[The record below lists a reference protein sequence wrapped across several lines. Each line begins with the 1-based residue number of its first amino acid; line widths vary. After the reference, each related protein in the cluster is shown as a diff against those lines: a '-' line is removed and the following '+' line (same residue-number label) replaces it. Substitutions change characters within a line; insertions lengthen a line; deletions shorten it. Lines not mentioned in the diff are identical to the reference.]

1 MSSEKS
7 RIEAFGTSL
16 IFSSYLL
23 TDESQANICKV
34 KFLLMKISLAL
45 AKRSE
50 GKPSKR
56 IAHLGP
62 IGTNAETAAL
72 AYVNWLSKETNFEC
86 TLCPYSTISQALEAS
101 ASGLVDCSIVP
112 VENSIEGSVTVTL
125 DTLWRLDVLRI
136 KHALVLPISHALLS
150 NAQSF
155 KQIKKVYS
163 HPQALAQ
170 CQLWL
175 GEFIPGAELI
185 PANST
190 TEALQYL
197 QDSSIGAI
205 SSPRAAELYNLPVL
219 AHPINDYPDNY
230 TRFWV
235 LSKDAGEV
243 GSAPKS
249 DGSSITSATPA
260 AHSHLDA
267 AGPSNCTH
275 TSLAF
280 SVPANMPG
288 TLVKPLQVF
297 ASRGIN
303 LSRIESRPT
312 KRSLGE
318 YIFFMDV
325 EADVCSALVRSA
337 LEELKNHTETL
348 KIFGCY
354 TVL

>member
-1 MSSEKS
+1 
-7 RIEAFGTSL
+7 
-16 IFSSYLL
+16 
-23 TDESQANICKV
+23 
-34 KFLLMKISLAL
+34 MKISLA
-45 AKRSE
+45 
-50 GKPSKR
+50 KPSKT

-72 AYVNWLSKETNFEC
+72 SYAKWLSQETNTEC

-101 ASGLVDCSIVP
+101 ASRQVDFSIVP

-125 DTLWRLDVLRI
+125 DTLWRLDALRI

-150 NAQSF
+150 NAQNF
-155 KQIKKVYS
+155 NEIQKVYS

-175 GEFIPGAELI
+175 AKFIPAAQLI

-197 QDSSIGAI
+197 EDRSIAAI
-205 SSPRAAELYNLPVL
+205 SSPRAAELYKLPML
-219 AHPINDYPDNY
+219 ASPINDYPDNY
-230 TRFWV
+230 TRFWI
-235 LSKDAGEV
+235 LGPNAGEI
-243 GSAPKS
+243 GNPEAADESSIKSITKSAPTL
-249 DGSSITSATPA
+249 I
-260 AHSHLDA
+260 LDA
-267 AGPSNCTH
+267 SPSNCTH

-325 EADVCSALVRSA
+325 EADACSTLVRSA

-354 TVL
+354 TVLSVV

>member
-1 MSSEKS
+1 
-7 RIEAFGTSL
+7 
-16 IFSSYLL
+16 
-23 TDESQANICKV
+23 
-34 KFLLMKISLAL
+34 MKISLA
-45 AKRSE
+45 
-50 GKPSKR
+50 KPSKR

-62 IGTNAETAAL
+62 VGTNAETAAL
-72 AYVNWLSKETNFEC
+72 IYLKWLSQETNSEC

-101 ASGLVDCSIVP
+101 ATGQVDYAVVP

-125 DTLWRLDVLRI
+125 DTLWRLDRLRI
-136 KHALVLPISHALLS
+136 QHALVLPISHALLS
-150 NAQSF
+150 NATSF
-155 KQIKKVYS
+155 NEIKKVYS

-175 GEFIPGAELI
+175 AQFIPSAELI

-197 QDSSIGAI
+197 EDRSIGVICA
-205 SSPRAAELYNLPVL
+205 PRAAQLYNLPVL

-235 LSKDAGEV
+235 LGRSIEEFRHAGKADRPLIQSVTKSADPSIPDAE
-243 GSAPKS
+243 
-249 DGSSITSATPA
+249 
-260 AHSHLDA
+260 
-267 AGPSNCTH
+267 PSNCTH

-288 TLVKPLQVF
+288 ALVKPLQVF

-318 YIFFMDV
+318 YLFFMDI
-325 EADVCSALVRSA
+325 EADVCEVLVRSA

-354 TVL
+354 SVISVVEC